1 MKIEYKYQLG
11 RNIYDRTTL
20 FLPIYMIIDILKCST
35 FKIKSSQQFVIPKG
49 EKRPV
54 EPPVV
59 VKQEP
64 VTIKQ
69 EPMDL
74 DERAGSFFDQGA
86 MEVPDF
92 FSEAPPP
99 EFGDF
104 KPHKKHKKEKK
115 KKKKHKHKKEKD
127 GGGTSTMSSGASSSE
142 HGSNPASPVPDLM
155 F

>member
-1 MKIEYKYQLG
+1 MGHHGGLG
-11 RNIYDRTTL
+11 SHGGQSW
-20 FLPIYMIIDILKCST
+20 K
-35 FKIKSSQQFVIPKG
+35 KEKSSQQVVIPKG

-54 EPPVV
+54 DPPVV

-115 KKKKHKHKKEKD
+115 KKHKKDKE
-127 GGGTSTMSSGASSSE
+127 GGASTMSSGASSS
-142 HGSNPASPVPDLM
+142 GSNPASPV
-155 F
+155 

>member
-1 MKIEYKYQLG
+1 ME
-11 RNIYDRTTL
+11 DE
-20 FLPIYMIIDILKCST
+20 
-35 FKIKSSQQFVIPKG
+35 KSSQQFVIPKG

-104 KPHKKHKKEKK
+104 KPHKKHKK
-115 KKKKHKHKKEKD
+115 KKHKHKKDKE
-127 GGGTSTMSSGASSSE
+127 GGASTMSSGASSS
-142 HGSNPASPVPDLM
+142 GSNPA
-155 F
+155 